1 MVNKS
6 QRQHTFVCQSGG
18 KSVASGRR
26 KIAVIGGGVGA
37 ITATYAITR
46 IPDWNKHYDIT
57 VYQLGWRCGGKGA
70 SGRNAD
76 QHQRIEEH
84 GLHIWAGFYENAFR
98 LMRDCYETL
107 NTTGLR
113 SPDAPLG
120 TLDKAFKGLSHFLLA
135 EDLPQPDGSVSL
147 HPWRVDF
154 PPNLEKPGTGGLT
167 PTPFA
172 YFQMLVRSV
181 VDMIDRGLAGP
192 VPAATAHRLPD
203 RFHYGFNRLGLSL
216 TAASPFHHLRTLAER
231 LSANPHDHKTHET
244 LLLSALAVH
253 AQDWHHAQ
261 RPEGDAARRIG
272 YMISLSAAFFR
283 GAVDSGL
290 FRAGFDVIDSWE
302 ISAWLLHYGASQEA
316 VYSAVFRGC
325 YDYVFGYPGGVTE
338 DRGVG
343 AGTAIR
349 GLLRLA
355 FTYKGALFYKMQ
367 AGMGDTIFAPY
378 YQVLKARGVKFR
390 FFTAARA
397 LRLDRDKIGIDA
409 IDMVEQAE
417 VLSGDYQPLVDV
429 RGLPCWPSQPDL
441 AQLKP
446 GSYPPGIDFEC
457 EKDPPTG
464 RAFTLRRGVDFD
476 QVILGASLG
485 SIPYLAEELIAA
497 SPRWRAMVQNVGTVA
512 THAAQFW
519 LSKTAEELG
528 WNALVAQ
535 HNPGP
540 ETELKTVITSFA
552 EPLDTWAD
560 MSDLIPHEDWPAA
573 GPVQL
578 AYFCSPAQNVRV
590 DPAPFRDRVLD
601 WANRDLTRMW
611 PGASKDGTF
620 DLSLLWG
627 PNDQSPED
635 RFAAQYFRQNF
646 YGSERYVLSVPNSVQ
661 YRLPPDD
668 SGFENLFLAGDWT
681 RCGINAGCVE
691 AATISGLVAARGL
704 TGHPFSVVGENDTL
718 PDTGP
723 TDRTQPASP
732 YAQTAPWPLTSFFG
746 TGMVDGWFSFHAVDA
761 AALQAILP
769 KGMTLAP
776 QAFTPIG
783 THPVTILANQQ
794 IGVRP
799 SALPRFMGFRDYL
812 EAIISV
818 SCVQVDGQPGLFNY
832 LPNLYL
838 SNRMAQLAGVWFYGF
853 DKRMGKLTMGNADYS
868 VATPEGQPVWSARY
882 QDRGF
887 ARSLFDSPDASRVQT
902 LCDQVIVS
910 QCGLGGWH
918 FSSFDFSLGT
928 AEITPVAAE
937 IDITDATLTQLPAGR
952 MAAQPLAMEGDG
964 LHHPLGLPG
973 AFRIRTSWTLSNPL
987 DSRRIARLE
996 AARTRLP

>member
-1 MVNKS
+1 M
-6 QRQHTFVCQSGG
+6 QAERQ
-18 KSVASGRR
+18 

-37 ITATYAITR
+37 MTATYALTT
-46 IPDWNKHYDIT
+46 IPDWDKLYDIT

-76 QHQRIEEH
+76 HHQRIEEH

-107 NTTGLR
+107 NKTGLR

-120 TLDKAFKGLSHFLLA
+120 TLEKAFKGLSHFFLA

-154 PPNLEKPGTGGLT
+154 QPNDNMPGTGGLL

-172 YFQMLVRSV
+172 YFQMLVRTIA
-181 VDMIDRGLAGP
+181 DIIDRGLAGP
-192 VPAATAHRLPD
+192 VPEANGHTLPD
-203 RFHYGFNRLGLSL
+203 RFHSGFNRLGLSL
-216 TAASPFHHLRTLAER
+216 TARSPFHHLHALAQR
-231 LSANPHDHKTHET
+231 LPDNPRQHKTHET
-244 LLLSALAVH
+244 LLLAAVAAH
-253 AQDWHHAQ
+253 AQDWHHA
-261 RPEGDAARRIG
+261 RMASAEHSDEIRRIG
-272 YMISLSAAFFR
+272 YMISLSSAFFR
-283 GAVDSGL
+283 GAIDSGL
-290 FRAGFDVIDSWE
+290 FRAGFDVIDDWE

-355 FTYKGALFYKMQ
+355 FTYKGALFFKMQ
-367 AGMGDTIFAPY
+367 AGMGDTIFGPY
-378 YQVLKARGVKFR
+378 YQVLKSRGVKFR
-390 FFTAARA
+390 FFTAARS
-397 LRLDRDKIGIDA
+397 LKLDDDKVGIKA

-417 VLSGDYQPLVDV
+417 VIGGDYQPLVDV

-441 AQLKP
+441 SQLVP
-446 GSYPPGIDFEC
+446 GSYQPGIDFEC

-464 RAFTLRRGVDFD
+464 RPFRLERGRDFD

-497 SPRWRAMVQNVGTVA
+497 SSRWRAMVAKVGTVA

-519 LSKTAEELG
+519 LNKSAEELG
-528 WNALVAQ
+528 WNQLVAD

-540 ETELKTVITSFA
+540 QTDLKTVITSFT

-560 MSDLIPHEDWPAA
+560 MTDLIPHEDWPAD

-578 AYFCSPAQNVRV
+578 AYFCSPAHNVGV
-590 DPAPFRDRVLD
+590 DPGPFTDRVRD
-601 WANRDLTRMW
+601 WVDRDLTRMW
-611 PGASKDGTF
+611 PGSKTDGKF

-627 PNDQSPED
+627 PKDQSPED
-635 RFAAQYFRQNF
+635 RFANQYFRQNF
-646 YGSERYVLSVPNSVQ
+646 YGSERYVLSVPGSVQ

-691 AATISGLVAARGL
+691 AATISGLVCARGL
-704 TGHPFSVVGENDTL
+704 SGHPIEVIGESDL
-718 PDTGP
+718 GPDEGP
-723 TDRTQPASP
+723 TDRTQLASP
-732 YAQTAPWPLTSFFG
+732 YAQTAPWPLTPFFG
-746 TGMVDGWFSFHAVDA
+746 TGAVDGWFSFHAVDA

-769 KGMTLAP
+769 TGMTLAP
-776 QAFTPIG
+776 QPFTPAG
-783 THPVTILANQQ
+783 THPVTLLANQQ
-794 IGVRP
+794 LGVRM
-799 SALPRFMGFRDYL
+799 SALPKFLGFRPYR
-812 EAIISV
+812 EAIVSI
-818 SCVQVDGQPGLFNY
+818 SCVQVDGHPGIFNY

-838 SNRMAQLAGVWFYGF
+838 SNRWAQISGVIFYGF
-853 DKRMGKLTMGNADYS
+853 NKRMGQIDMGNSAYA
-868 VATPEGQPVWSARY
+868 VATPDGKPVWSARY
-882 QDRGF
+882 EARGF
-887 ARSLFDSPDASRVQT
+887 PRTLFDSPDAARVQT
-902 LCDQVIVS
+902 LCDQVIVTE
-910 QCGLGGWH
+910 GKFTRWH

-937 IDITDATLTQLPAGR
+937 IDIHDSALAQLPAGR
-952 MAAQPLAMEGDG
+952 MVAHPLAMDGEGPRDTR
-964 LHHPLGLPG
+964 GLPG

-987 DSRRIARLE
+987 DSLRIARLE

>member
-1 MVNKS
+1 MADG
-6 QRQHTFVCQSGG
+6 RQ
-18 KSVASGRR
+18 

-37 ITATYAITR
+37 ITATYAITS
-46 IPDWNKHYDIT
+46 IPDWDRLYDIT
-57 VYQLGWRCGGKGA
+57 VYQLGWRLGGKGA

-76 QHQRIEEH
+76 HHQRIEEH

-98 LMRDCYETL
+98 LMRDCYDTM
-107 NTTGLR
+107 NQTGLR

-154 PPNLEKPGTGGLT
+154 PPNSEQPGTGGLV
-167 PTPFA
+167 PSPFA
-172 YFQMLVRSV
+172 YFQMLVRTV
-181 VDMIDRGLAGP
+181 ADMVERGLAGTAP
-192 VPAATAHRLPD
+192 DATAHRLPD
-203 RFHYGFNRLGLSL
+203 RFHSSFNRLGLPV
-216 TAASPFHHLRTLAER
+216 TATSPFHHLDALARR
-231 LSANPHDHKTHET
+231 LSQNPHDHRTHET
-244 LLLSALAVH
+244 LLLAALAAH
-253 AQDWHHAQ
+253 AQDWHHA
-261 RPEGDAARRIG
+261 RRAEGDMARRIG
-272 YMISLSAAFFR
+272 YMISLSSAFFR
-283 GAVDSGL
+283 GAIESGL
-290 FRAGFDVIDSWE
+290 FRAGFDAIDTWE
-302 ISAWLLHYGASQEA
+302 ISAWLLHYGASTDA

-378 YQVLKARGVKFR
+378 YQVLKSRGVKFR

-397 LRLDRDKIGIDA
+397 LHLDADAVGIQS
-409 IDMVEQAE
+409 IDMVEQAQ
-417 VLSGDYQPLVDV
+417 VIGGDYQPFVNV
-429 RGLPCWPSQPDL
+429 KGLPCWPSQPDL
-441 AQLKP
+441 TQLAP
-446 GSYPPGIDFEC
+446 GTYPAGIDFEY
-457 EKDPPTG
+457 EKEPPSG
-464 RAFTLRRGVDFD
+464 RAFTLQRGQDFD
-476 QVILGASLG
+476 QAILGASLG

-497 SPRWRAMVQNVGTVA
+497 SPRWRGMVQNVGTVA

-519 LSKTAEELG
+519 LNKTAEELG

-540 ETELKTVITSFA
+540 QTDLKTVITSFT

-560 MSDLIPHEDWPAA
+560 MTDLIPHEDWPQD
-573 GPVQL
+573 GPTQL
-578 AYFCSPAQNVRV
+578 AYFCSPAHNVGV
-590 DPAPFRDRVLD
+590 DPAPFKDRVLD
-601 WANRDLTRMW
+601 WCNRDLTRMW
-611 PGASKDGTF
+611 PGARKDGKF
-620 DLSLLWG
+620 DLSLLWVDPG
-627 PNDQSPED
+627 QSPEQS
-635 RFAAQYFRQNF
+635 FQTQYFRQNF

-668 SGFENLFLAGDWT
+668 SGFQNLFLAGDWT

-704 TGHPFSVVGENDTL
+704 TGHPFEVVGEGDTL

-723 TDRTQPASP
+723 TDRTQLASP

-746 TGMVDGWFSFHAVDA
+746 TGAVDGWFSFHAVDA

-769 KGMTLAP
+769 SGMTLAP
-776 QAFTPIG
+776 QPFTPEG

-799 SALPRFMGFRDYL
+799 SALPRFLGFPNYL

-818 SCVQVDGQPGLFNY
+818 ACVQVEGHPGLFNY

-838 SNRMAQLAGVWFYGF
+838 SNRMAQLAGAWFYGF
-853 DKRMGKLTMGNADYS
+853 NKRMGRLEMTNSAYS
-868 VATPEGQPVWSARY
+868 VATPDGTPVWSARY

-887 ARSLFDSPDASRVQT
+887 ARSLFDSPDAARVQT

-910 QCGLGGWH
+910 QCHLGGWH

-928 AEITPVAAE
+928 AEITPVSAE
-937 IDITDATLTQLPAGR
+937 IDIADAALAQLPAGR
-952 MAAQPLAMEGDG
+952 LVARPLAMEGDG
-964 LHHPLGLPG
+964 RQHPQGLPG

>member
-1 MVNKS
+1 METG
-6 QRQHTFVCQSGG
+6 RQ
-18 KSVASGRR
+18 

-37 ITATYAITR
+37 ITATYAITQV
-46 IPDWNKHYDIT
+46 PDWDKLYDIT

-70 SGRNAD
+70 SGRNAA

-98 LMRDCYETL
+98 LMRNCYETL
-107 NTTGLR
+107 NKTGLR
-113 SPDAPLG
+113 APDDPLG
-120 TLDKAFKGLSHFLLA
+120 TLEKAFKGLSHFLLA
-135 EDLPQPDGSVSL
+135 EDIAQPDGSVSL

-154 PPNLEKPGTGGLT
+154 PPNGEKPGTGGLL

-172 YFQMLVRSV
+172 YFQMLVSTV
-181 VDMIDRGLAGP
+181 VDMIDRGLAGEA
-192 VPAATAHRLPD
+192 PAPTSHTLPD
-203 RFHYGFNRLGLSL
+203 RFHTGFNRLGLSV
-216 TAASPFHHLRTLAER
+216 TAASPFHHLKALALR
-231 LSANPHDHKTHET
+231 LSPNPNDHKTHET
-244 LLLSALAVH
+244 LLLAALAAH
-253 AQDWHHAQ
+253 AQDWHHA
-261 RPEGDAARRIG
+261 RTTEGDMARRIG

-283 GAVDSGL
+283 GAIDSGL
-290 FRAGFDVIDSWE
+290 FRAGFDAIDSWE
-302 ISAWLLHYGASQEA
+302 ISAWLLHYGASQAA

-367 AGMGDTIFAPY
+367 AGMGDTIFGPY
-378 YQVLKARGVKFR
+378 HQVLKARGVKFR

-397 LRLDRDKIGIDA
+397 LHLDAQKLGVQS
-409 IDMVEQAE
+409 IDMVEQAQ
-417 VLSGDYQPLVDV
+417 VNGGDYNPLVPV

-441 AQLKP
+441 AQLVP

-464 RAFTLRRGVDFD
+464 RGFTLQRGTDFD

-497 SPRWRAMVQNVGTVA
+497 SPRWRGMVQNVGTVA

-519 LSKTAEELG
+519 LNKTAEELG
-528 WNALVAQ
+528 WNSLVAK

-540 ETELKTVITSFA
+540 ESDLKTVITSFT

-560 MSDLIPHEDWPAA
+560 MSDLIPHEDWPADA
-573 GPVQL
+573 PTQL
-578 AYFCSPAQNVRV
+578 AYFCSPAHNVGV
-590 DPAPFRDRVLD
+590 DPAPFKQRVLD

-611 PGASKDGTF
+611 PGAKTDGRF
-620 DLSLLWG
+620 DLSILWG
-627 PNDQSPED
+627 PLEQSPED
-635 RFAAQYFRQNF
+635 RFQTQYFRQNF
-646 YGSERYVLSVPNSVQ
+646 YGSERYVLSVPKSVQ

-668 SGFENLFLAGDWT
+668 SGFQNLFLAGDWT

-704 TGHPFSVVGENDTL
+704 TGYPYEIVGERDLL
-718 PDTGP
+718 PDSGP
-723 TDRTQPASP
+723 TDRTQLASP

-746 TGMVDGWFSFHAVDA
+746 TGAVDGWFSFHAVDA
-761 AALQAILP
+761 VALQGILP
-769 KGMTLAP
+769 PGMTLAP
-776 QAFTPIG
+776 QPFTPAG
-783 THPVTILANQQ
+783 THPVTVLANQQ

-799 SALPRFMGFRDYL
+799 SALPRFLGFRDYG

-818 SCVQVDGQPGLFNY
+818 ACVQVDGYPGLFNY

-838 SNRMAQLAGVWFYGF
+838 SNRAAQLAGVWFYGF
-853 DKRMGKLTMGNADYS
+853 DKRMGQIAMGNAEYA
-868 VATPEGQPVWSARY
+868 VATPTGQPVWSARY
-882 QDRGF
+882 EDRGF
-887 ARSLFDSPDASRVQT
+887 ARSLFDSPEAARVQT
-902 LCDQVIVS
+902 LCDQVIVTKGKVS
-910 QCGLGGWH
+910 PWQ

-928 AEITPVAAE
+928 AEITPVSAQ
-937 IDITDATLTQLPAGR
+937 ITVADARLAQLPAGQM
-952 MAAQPLAMEGDG
+952 MARPLAMDGDSTS
-964 LHHPLGLPG
+964 PPQGLPG

>member
-1 MVNKS
+1 MPGK
-6 QRQHTFVCQSGG
+6 RQ
-18 KSVASGRR
+18 

-37 ITATYAITR
+37 MTAAYAITQL
-46 IPDWNKHYDIT
+46 PDWDQKYELT

-70 SGRNAD
+70 SGRNAA
-76 QHQRIEEH
+76 QHGRIEEH

-98 LMRDCYETL
+98 LMRDCYDTL

-120 TLDKAFKGLSHFLLA
+120 TLEKAFKGLSHFFLA
-135 EDLPQPDGSVSL
+135 EDLPQPDGSVSP

-154 PPNLEKPGTGGLT
+154 PPNDEKPGTGGLM

-172 YFQMLVRSV
+172 YFQMLVRAIA
-181 VDMIDRGLAGP
+181 DMVERGLAGP
-192 VPAATAHRLPD
+192 APTSHTLPD
-203 RFHYGFNRLGLSL
+203 RFHSAFNRQGLPV
-216 TAASPFHHLRTLAER
+216 TAASPFHHLSALAAG
-231 LSANPHDHKTHET
+231 LSDNPHNHKTHET
-244 LLLSALAVH
+244 LLLAALAAH
-253 AQDWHHAQ
+253 AQDWHLARMATAGQ
-261 RPEGDAARRIG
+261 SDEARRIG
-272 YMISLSAAFFR
+272 YMISLSSAFFR
-283 GAVDSGL
+283 GAIDSGL
-290 FRAGFDVIDSWE
+290 FRAGFDAIDNWE
-302 ISAWLLHYGASQEA
+302 ISAWLLHYGASQES

-367 AGMGDTIFAPY
+367 AGMGDTIFGPY
-378 YQVLKARGVKFR
+378 YQVLKSRGVNFR
-390 FFTAARA
+390 FFTAART
-397 LRLDRDKIGIDA
+397 LHLDSDKVGVSS

-417 VLSGDYQPLVDV
+417 VIGGTYEPLVDV
-429 RGLPCWPSQPDL
+429 KGLPCWPSQPDL
-441 AQLKP
+441 TQLKP
-446 GSYPPGIDFEC
+446 GTYPPGIDFEC

-464 RAFTLRRGVDFD
+464 RPFRLERGRDFD

-485 SIPYLAEELIAA
+485 SLPYLAEDLIAA

-519 LSKTAEELG
+519 LNKTAEDLG
-528 WNALVAQ
+528 WNALVAL
-535 HNPGP
+535 HNPGSQ
-540 ETELKTVITSFA
+540 TDLKTVITSFT

-560 MSDLIPHEDWPAA
+560 MSDLIPHEDWPEADP
-573 GPVQL
+573 PVQL
-578 AYFCSPAQNVRV
+578 AYFCSPAHNVGV
-590 DPAPFRDRVLD
+590 DPAPFKDRVRD
-601 WANRDLTRMW
+601 WADQDLTRMW
-611 PGASKDGTF
+611 PGAAKDGKF

-627 PNDQSPED
+627 SKDQSPED
-635 RFAAQYFRQNF
+635 RFQNQYFRQNF

-691 AATISGLVAARGL
+691 AATISGLVCARGL
-704 TGHPFSVVGENDTL
+704 TGHPFEVVGESDLL

-723 TDRTQPASP
+723 TDRTQLASP
-732 YAQTAPWPLTSFFG
+732 YAQTAPWPLTPFYG
-746 TGMVDGWFSFHAVDA
+746 TGAVDGWFSFHAVDA
-761 AALQAILP
+761 AALHAILP

-776 QAFTPIG
+776 QAITPLG

-799 SALPRFMGFRDYL
+799 SALPRLFGFRDYL

-818 SCVQVDGQPGLFNY
+818 ACVQVDGHPGIFNY

-853 DKRMGKLTMGNADYS
+853 NKRMGKLAMQNAAYS
-868 VATPEGQPVWSARY
+868 VATPDGQPVWSARY

-887 ARSLFDSPDASRVQT
+887 ARSLFDSPESARVQT

-910 QCGLGGWH
+910 QCKLGKWH

-928 AEITPVAAE
+928 AEITPVSAE
-937 IDITDATLTQLPAGR
+937 IDIVDASLAELPAGR
-952 MAAQPLAMEGDG
+952 MVARPLAMDGDG
-964 LHHPLGLPG
+964 QHHPQGLPG